1 MISPDGCN
9 AAAAEHGSHSCHPTA
24 VTALAGRRGGRRAT
38 GEGIMTGV
46 AAGALADVLRVGY
59 SVVYSAEIAGN
70 RQARANFLTT
80 FTEADLVWGSSQRP
94 LITSS
99 ELPHHL
105 YRKRARG
112 EARVNFLTTY
122 IEECLAGKLLPH
134 YLYRRVSRG
143 KVGYCLTTY
152 TEEWLVGKLV
162 TSSPPIQKTGSWG
175 SYCITIYTKEGLV
188 GKLLPHHLWRRRV
201 RGEVSYTPADCLL

>member
-1 MISPDGCN
+1 M
-9 AAAAEHGSHSCHPTA
+9 
-24 VTALAGRRGGRRAT
+24 

-105 YRKRARG
+105 Y
-112 EARVNFLTTY
+112 
-122 IEECLAGKLLPH
+122 
-134 YLYRRVSRG
+134 
-143 KVGYCLTTY
+143 
-152 TEEWLVGKLV
+152 TENGLVGKHGS
-162 TSSPPIQKTGSWG
+162 TSSPPI
-175 SYCITIYTKEGLV
+175 
-188 GKLLPHHLWRRRV
+188 
-201 RGEVSYTPADCLL
+201 